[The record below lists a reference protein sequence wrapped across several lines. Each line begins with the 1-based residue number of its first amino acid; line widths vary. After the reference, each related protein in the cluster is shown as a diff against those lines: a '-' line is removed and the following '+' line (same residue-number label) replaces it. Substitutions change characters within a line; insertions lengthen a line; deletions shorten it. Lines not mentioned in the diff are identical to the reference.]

1 VKASR
6 WSARKRQEWATAYA
20 FLLPDTV
27 GLFVFVFLPIL
38 YAFYV
43 SLHRWNAFSPR
54 AFIGLDN
61 YAALLADDRWWHSL
75 GRTFLFSAVYVPLLF
90 VLALG
95 AAVMVNALGKKT
107 ANAVRTMILMPF
119 AITSVIS
126 AIIGVFLLDPRT
138 GLINQLFRQIG
149 WPAQQFLGSPSQAL
163 YCIVAVLLWI
173 NLGYNMV
180 IFLASIKEIPR
191 DYYEAANLD
200 GASGW
205 QAFRYITFP
214 LLRGTSTFILIVTL
228 IGSFQVLDQIMV
240 MTKGGPVNS
249 TQVSAYYIYKV
260 AFEQMNM
267 GYSSALAFALFII
280 IFVLSLVQLK
290 LLTRE

>member
-1 VKASR
+1 MAANR
-6 WSARKRQEWATAYA
+6 LTTRKRQEWATAYA

-38 YAFYV
+38 YALYV

-54 AFIGLDN
+54 TFIGLDN
-61 YAALLADDRWWHSL
+61 YAALLQDSQWWHSL
-75 GRTFLFSAVYVPLLF
+75 ERTILFSSVYVPLLF
-90 VLALG
+90 VSALG
-95 AAVMVNALGKKT
+95 TAVLVNALARKT
-107 ANAVRTMILMPF
+107 ANVVRTMILMPF

-126 AIIGVFLLDPRT
+126 AIIGVFLMDPRI
-138 GLINQLFRQIG
+138 GLINKLLRQAG
-149 WPAQQFLGSPSQAL
+149 FAAQPFLGSPTQAI
-163 YCIVAVLLWI
+163 YCIVAILLWI

-180 IFLASIKEIPR
+180 IFLASIKDIPR

-200 GASGW
+200 GANAW
-205 QAFRYITFP
+205 QTFRHITFP

-240 MTKGGPVNS
+240 MTKGGPINS

-260 AFEQMNM
+260 AFEQLNM
-267 GYSSALAFALFII
+267 GYSSALAFALFLI
-280 IFVLSLVQLK
+280 IFFLSLIQLK

>member
-1 VKASR
+1 VVANRKN
-6 WSARKRQEWATAYA
+6 ARKLQEWATAYL
-20 FLLPDTV
+20 FVLPDV
-27 GLFVFVFLPIL
+27 AGLFVFVFLPIL

-54 AFIGLDN
+54 AFVGFDN
-61 YAALLADDRWWHSL
+61 YAALVSDAQWWHSL
-75 GRTFLFSAVYVPLLF
+75 ERTFLFSAVYVPLLF
-90 VLALG
+90 ALSLAS
-95 AAVMVNALGKKT
+95 AVMIHALKKRT
-107 ANAVRTMILMPF
+107 ANLVRTMFLMPF
-119 AITSVIS
+119 AITSVTS
-126 AIIGVFLLDPRT
+126 AIIGIFLMDPRN
-138 GLINQLFRQIG
+138 GLINQLFKHAG
-149 WPAQQFLGSPSQAL
+149 LPTQQFLGSPSQAL

-180 IFLASIKEIPR
+180 IFLAAIKEIPR

-205 QAFRYITFP
+205 QMFRYITFP

-228 IGSFQVLDQIMV
+228 IGSFQVMDQIMV

-267 GYSSALAFALFII
+267 GYSSALAFALFSI
-280 IFVLSLVQLK
+280 IFALSLIQLK
-290 LLTRE
+290 LLSRE